1 MHSLLSRL
9 RQGAVVLVAAVGLAA
24 SSGAA
29 LAAGVTFTHDGSF
42 GSGTLDG
49 TPIGPAAFSIV
60 ATADT
65 NNIESSGNVFS
76 LDHVTA
82 SITISGLGT
91 FDFITATRTFVNQGL
106 NIVGFSR
113 DGLGGSDL
121 FNGPTNGAFGTYD
134 LSTSIGPI
142 GGAGNILQWTSSD
155 IVTSGGVLNLDSFFT
170 DAQFTAVV
178 GDTPRIP
185 LPAGLPLLLGALVVT
200 AGLRARRS

>member
-1 MHSLLSRL
+1 MHVLLSRL
-9 RQGAVVLVAAVGLAA
+9 RKGAVAIVAAVGLAA

-29 LAAGVTFTHDGSF
+29 LAAGVTFVHDGSF

-49 TPIGPAAFSIV
+49 APIGPAGFSIV

-65 NNIESSGNVFS
+65 ANIQDLGGIFS
-76 LDHVTA
+76 LDHASA

-91 FDFITATRTFVNQGL
+91 FDFVSPTRTFVNNGS
-106 NIVGFSR
+106 NTVGFSR
-113 DGLGGSDL
+113 AGGGGLDL
-121 FNGPTNGAFGTYD
+121 FNGPTNGAFGAYD

-200 AGLRARRS
+200 AGLRARRA